1 MAPRGWLRRKV
12 TPSLVKQQGNTAFE
26 VPSDHPALGFQ
37 SQESVCILTVEIS
50 DLVFFFA
57 LSSEYQ

>member
-1 MAPRGWLRRKV
+1 M